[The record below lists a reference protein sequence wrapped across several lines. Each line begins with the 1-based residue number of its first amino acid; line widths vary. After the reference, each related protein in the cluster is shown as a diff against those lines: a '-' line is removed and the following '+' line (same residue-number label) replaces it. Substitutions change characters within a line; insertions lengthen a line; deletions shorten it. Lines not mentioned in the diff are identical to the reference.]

1 MYYVYILH
9 IKKTGRY
16 YTGQTQN
23 LAKRLQ
29 KHTRGETKSI
39 KNRGEVELVYIERY
53 STRAE
58 AMKREKQ
65 IKSFKGGM
73 AFKRLLAD
81 QDKQKKS
88 KLVLAEVPP
97 LAG

>member
-16 YTGQTQN
+16 YTGQTQS

-39 KNRGEVELVYIERY
+39 KNRGEVKLVYVERY

-65 IKSFKGGM
+65 IKSFKGGV
-73 AFKRLLAD
+73 AFKRLLANTD
-81 QDKQKKS
+81 RKK
-88 KLVLAEVPP
+88 KTNFELAEVLP